1 MSLKLIISDLDGTI
15 LETEDYHRRA
25 YNELFKEIGLSV
37 TWNRQ
42 DYMDR
47 LKIMGG
53 GKLKEVF
60 SWLNRSEKEYS
71 LFKQEMYQR
80 KTRLY
85 IDLIT
90 ADLSL
95 GNLTLRPGIERLF
108 NEIHQENIPL
118 AIGTACEKK
127 AAFEVL
133 ESALGSS
140 FLTSLKTLGG
150 GDDTPHKKPDPA
162 IYLLVAEQ
170 CGVDPKDC
178 VVLEDTNHGMKAA
191 LNAGMKCV
199 VAPSEYAMEH
209 DFTGASLC
217 LKDFETPHFLTLKK
231 VSALF
236 A

>member
-25 YNELFKEIGLSV
+25 YNELFKEIGLAV
-37 TWNRQ
+37 TWNPQ

-47 LKIMGG
+47 MKIMGG
-53 GKLKEVF
+53 GKLKEIF
-60 SWLNRSEKEYS
+60 SLLERSEKEYGS
-71 LFKQEMYQR
+71 FKQEMYQR

-95 GNLTLRPGIERLF
+95 GNLTLRPGVERLF
-108 NEIHQENIPL
+108 NEIQEEKFPL

-133 ESALGSS
+133 ESALGSK
-140 FLTSLKTLGG
+140 FLTSLKTLCG
-150 GDDTPHKKPDPA
+150 GDDTLHKKPDPA
-162 IYLLVAEQ
+162 IDLLVAEQ
-170 CGVDPKDC
+170 CGVEPKDC
-178 VVLEDTNHGMKAA
+178 VVFEDTDHGLKAA

-199 VAPSEYAMEH
+199 VAPSEYALEH

-217 LKDFETPHFLTLKK
+217 LKDFETPDFLTLKK

-236 A
+236 D

>member
-25 YNELFKEIGLSV
+25 YNELFKEIGLAV
-37 TWNRQ
+37 TWSRQ

-60 SWLNRSEKEYS
+60 SWLDRSEKEYS
-71 LFKQEMYQR
+71 SFKQEMYQR

-90 ADLSL
+90 ADLNL
-95 GNLTLRPGIERLF
+95 GNLTLRPGVERLF
-108 NEIHQENIPL
+108 NEIQKENVPL

-140 FLTSLKTLGG
+140 FLTSL
-150 GDDTPHKKPDPA
+150 
-162 IYLLVAEQ
+162 
-170 CGVDPKDC
+170 
-178 VVLEDTNHGMKAA
+178 
-191 LNAGMKCV
+191 
-199 VAPSEYAMEH
+199 
-209 DFTGASLC
+209 F
-217 LKDFETPHFLTLKK
+217 
-231 VSALF
+231 
-236 A
+236 